1 MLLEMNFMADIN
13 LSSEEAEEKI
23 VYETTKLLFV
33 LNFNAAYKG
42 FGYIK
47 ESIIYIVL
55 NNKRDINLSRDVYP
69 HICDK
74 FCVSVPQI
82 EKSIRLSLNQASLCQ
97 DFRRLPKDLC
107 MYFQDVLKYPRN
119 KDFIAVACEIIGSRL
134 RGRKYVNFAY

>member
-1 MLLEMNFMADIN
+1 MADIN
-13 LSSEEAEEKI
+13 FSSEENEEKI
-23 VYETTKLLFV
+23 IYETTKLLFV

-47 ESIIYIVL
+47 ESIIYLVL
-55 NNKRDINLSRDVYP
+55 NNKMDINLSRDVYP
-69 HICDK
+69 YICNK
-74 FCVSVPQI
+74 FCVTTPQI

-97 DFRRLPKDLC
+97 DFKKLPKELYT
-107 MYFQDVLKYPRN
+107 YFKDVLRCPKN